1 MTWNEDLGAFIEA
14 TQMSSHLMAT
24 YPCTIC
30 VSQHTKKESET
41 PTLGLG
47 SFSYLGITYH
57 EQDFVYILNDQDYD
71 APYIISQVLS
81 FGTKHST
88 IQVQVRQLEHYD
100 DLITPNLRAS
110 DWKRDDVGT
119 Q

>member
-1 MTWNEDLGAFIEA
+1 MTWNEDSGAFIEA
-14 TQMSSHLMAT
+14 TQMPSHLMAS

-30 VSQHTKKESET
+30 VSQHAKKESKK

-57 EQDFVYILNDQDYD
+57 EQDFVYVLNDQDYD
-71 APYIISQVLS
+71 APYIIAQVLS

-88 IQVQVRQLEHYD
+88 IQVQVRQLECYD
-100 DLITPNLRAS
+100 NLITPDLRAS
-110 DWKRDDVGT
+110 NWKRDDVCT
-119 Q
+119 